1 MHKPKK
7 NKWPMPESQF
17 QIVLGN
23 VQHWK
28 RHGLGESETLICCL
42 FPENEIQLNEKIKSK
57 IEHKKIEEKK
67 KGSENWWHQQ
77 AQLSSHSLMV
87 YIDLVITAP
96 KHEKK
101 RKIKLSN
108 EKTRENLGF
117 RV

>member
-57 IEHKKIEEKK
+57 IEHKKLKVQKK
-67 KGSENWWHQQ
+67 NGSAKIDGINELDLALIVWWY
-77 AQLSSHSLMV
+77 V
-87 YIDLVITAP
+87 
-96 KHEKK
+96 
-101 RKIKLSN
+101 
-108 EKTRENLGF
+108 
-117 RV
+117 